1 VLRVRLP
8 LILMLVFPL
17 AACSNAPAPTPSPE
31 PQALANVEKT
41 EKTEKTEKAVPTQAP
56 EVPAPPSPP
65 PLPEALASNKADT
78 PAPESVKAKAPP
90 SSPVGTGVAA
100 GAGGAAKEIALPKPK
115 TGVLSP
121 GAANKVLRIGGPPIM
136 KLLDAG
142 AEPRSDL
149 SYALTKGS
157 TQKVQMSM
165 DMVMAMKMGPQTLPS
180 TTIPT
185 MTMLLDMTTA
195 DKNPSGEW
203 RIESKLTQ
211 VTINPKGAQQEQFA
225 AAMRPQ
231 IEAMEGL
238 GMGYWINAKGR
249 VRDVNI
255 DVPKSVPDAAQ
266 QMLQG
271 MNQSFES
278 MVAPLPSE
286 PVGLGARWQV
296 VSRMA
301 SSGADLLQS
310 AVYTLKARD
319 GGKMT
324 LNVTLSQLA
333 ASDTIKPPG
342 MPPEISAQVRSFNSG
357 GSGTSL
363 IDTQHVAPEVGSM
376 TLKTTMNIS
385 VRGAGTNDDSSVE
398 TQTKVQIGRP

>member
-1 VLRVRLP
+1 MLRARVP
-8 LILMLVFPL
+8 LVLMLVLPL
-17 AACSNAPAPTPSPE
+17 AACSKAPAPTPSPE
-31 PQALANVEKT
+31 LPALAKVE
-41 EKTEKTEKAVPTQAP
+41 ETEKAVPAQAP
-56 EVPAPPSPP
+56 EVMAPPSPP
-65 PLPEALASNKADT
+65 PLPEALASTKADT
-78 PAPESVKAKAPP
+78 SAPESVKAKAPP
-90 SSPVGTGVAA
+90 PSPAS
-100 GAGGAAKEIALPKPK
+100 AGGAAKEIALPRTKN
-115 TGVLSP
+115 GVLSP

-149 SYALTKGS
+149 SYALNKGS
-157 TQKVQMSM
+157 TQKLRMTM
-165 DMVMAMKMGPQTLPS
+165 DMVMGMKMGSQALPP

-185 MTMLLDMTTA
+185 MTMLLDMTTT

-211 VTINPKGAQQEQFA
+211 VTINPKGGQQEQFA

-231 IEAMEGL
+231 IETMEGL

-310 AVYTLKARD
+310 AVYKLKSRD
-319 GGKMT
+319 GAK
-324 LNVTLSQLA
+324 VTLDVTLLQLA
-333 ASDTIKPPG
+333 ANDTIKPPG

-357 GSGTSL
+357 GSGTSQ

-385 VRGAGTNDDSSVE
+385 MRGAGPNDESSVE
-398 TQTKVQIGRP
+398 TETKVQISRP